1 MWGLRQGN
9 PGSAGRLRNSW
20 VPKSLEFCKKSV
32 MSTFSE
38 GRKIYF
44 ETIFFIQDFF
54 SETSSISTFEC
65 AADHQ
70 NRFTESIQAPFRVRR
85 PNISLAKLSWFRDP
99 GFSRIF
105 WIWLW
110 NHGFLVSNLTFSN
123 LSNFASFQPIFDW
136 LEVLKPRDFSLCF
149 FLRSHSATI
158 TLQFGVSVASNYCC
172 KMIQSPVTP
181 VFKMNSLTL
190 RP

>member
-1 MWGLRQGN
+1 MPIVDH
-9 PGSAGRLRNSW
+9 PGCPEWFQTMPGMIQDRKNHQKRVYNNRTTLLGIFRSW
-20 VPKSLEFCKKSV
+20 VDLKSV

-123 LSNFASFQPIFDW
+123 LSNFASFQPICDW
-136 LEVLKPRDFSLCF
+136 LEVLKPRDFSF

-158 TLQFGVSVASNYCC
+158 TLQFGVSVA
-172 KMIQSPVTP
+172 IE
-181 VFKMNSLTL
+181 
-190 RP
+190 